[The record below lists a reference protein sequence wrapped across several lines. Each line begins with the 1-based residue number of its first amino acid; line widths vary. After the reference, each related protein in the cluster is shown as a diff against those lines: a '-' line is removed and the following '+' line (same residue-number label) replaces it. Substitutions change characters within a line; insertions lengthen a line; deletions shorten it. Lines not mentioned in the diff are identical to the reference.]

1 MNHNIHNIIGVPE
14 GEERGQTVKNLFE
27 EIMTKNF
34 LILVK
39 EKDTQVQEAQ
49 RVPNKMNPKRPIPR
63 HIIIK
68 MPTVRDK
75 ERILKVVRERQL
87 VTYRRAPLRL
97 SPDYSSETFQARGD
111 WHAIFKVMESKD
123 LQPRLLYPA
132 RLLFKIDGEIKSFP
146 DKKK

>member
-1 MNHNIHNIIGVPE
+1 MKNLQGTNSGRDEAKNHINDLEREEEKSSQSEQQEEKNSKKNEDTQRSLWDNMNHNIHNIIGVPE

-68 MPTVRDK
+68 MPKVRDK

-87 VTYRRAPLRL
+87 VTYRRVPIRL
-97 SPDYSSETFQARGD
+97 
-111 WHAIFKVMESKD
+111 
-123 LQPRLLYPA
+123 
-132 RLLFKIDGEIKSFP
+132 
-146 DKKK
+146 

>member
-1 MNHNIHNIIGVPE
+1 MKYNNICIIGVPE

-49 RVPNKMNPKRPIPR
+49 RVPNKMNPKRPISR

-68 MPTVRDK
+68 MPKVKAK
-75 ERILKVVRERQL
+75 ERI
-87 VTYRRAPLRL
+87 
-97 SPDYSSETFQARGD
+97 
-111 WHAIFKVMESKD
+111 
-123 LQPRLLYPA
+123 
-132 RLLFKIDGEIKSFP
+132 
-146 DKKK
+146 